1 MYVYMDVKSLH
12 QKQSQETHTLFLQHA
27 VGFLYLGLVFKPQSP
42 AVEDLCH
49 PVFDRLWRPRAKVL
63 FRKTDR
69 VSATARMIAQFRVRA
84 AE

>member
-1 MYVYMDVKSLH
+1 M
-12 QKQSQETHTLFLQHA
+12 HTLFLEHA

-49 PVFDRLWRPRAKVL
+49 PVFDRLWRPRANVL
-63 FRKTDR
+63 FRKTER
-69 VSATARMIAQFRVRA
+69 VSANARIIANSEVRA